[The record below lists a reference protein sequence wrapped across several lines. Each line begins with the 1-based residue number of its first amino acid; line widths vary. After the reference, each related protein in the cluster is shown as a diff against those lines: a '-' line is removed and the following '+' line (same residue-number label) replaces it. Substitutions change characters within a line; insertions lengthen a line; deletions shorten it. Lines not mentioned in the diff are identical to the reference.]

1 MIGSLEGKVAVVT
14 GGASGI
20 GRALAE
26 ALLAE
31 GMKVMIADIEAGRL
45 ERAAAELGIRGVQ
58 TDVSDSDQVAA
69 LAAAA
74 VAEFGTVHL
83 ICNNAG
89 IGPMA
94 ALPELTMAD
103 WHWMLNVNLLGTIH
117 GVTQFLPILR
127 SNAEGGHF
135 LNTGSMAS
143 LKPVPSLATY
153 CTAKYGVLGLS
164 EVLALEM
171 AAAGEPIGVTVLCPG
186 PVATDLGSST
196 RNRPAELAG
205 GLKDVLLE
213 DSVQFKAAVVDWMP
227 PAQAAQV
234 ALGAIK
240 RNDFYAITHPAM
252 IGDVRE
258 RHRAIERAFAE
269 EAQRREAQASGR
281 EAQA

>member
-1 MIGSLEGKVAVVT
+1 MIGSLEGKFAVVT

-26 ALLAE
+26 GLLAE
-31 GMKVMIADIEAGRL
+31 GMKVMIADIEEGRL
-45 ERAAAELGIRGVQ
+45 QQAAAELGVPGVR
-58 TDVSDSDQVAA
+58 TDVSKSDDVAA

-83 ICNNAG
+83 VCNNAG

-94 ALPELTMAD
+94 ALAELTMAD

-117 GVTQFLPILR
+117 GVMHFLPILR
-127 SNAEGGHF
+127 ANAEGGHF

-171 AAAGEPIGVTVLCPG
+171 EAAGAPVGVTVLSPG
-186 PVATDLGSST
+186 PVMTDIGSST

-213 DSVQFKAAVVDWMP
+213 DSVQFQERTVDWIP
-227 PAQAAQV
+227 PARAAQI
-234 ALGAIK
+234 AIDAIK
-240 RNDFYAITHPAM
+240 RGDPYAITHPAM
-252 IGDVRE
+252 LDDVRE
-258 RHRAIERAFAE
+258 RHRAIEAAFEAE
-269 EAQRREAQASGR
+269 AARREG
-281 EAQA
+281 

>member
-1 MIGSLEGKVAVVT
+1 MIGTLAGKVAVVT

-26 ALLAE
+26 GLLAE
-31 GMKVMIADIEAGRL
+31 GMKVMIADIEEGRL
-45 ERAAAELGIRGVQ
+45 QQAAAELGVPGVR
-58 TDVSDSDQVAA
+58 TDVSKSEDVAA

-83 ICNNAG
+83 VCNNAG

-94 ALPELTMAD
+94 ALTELTMAD
-103 WHWMLNVNLLGTIH
+103 WNWMLNVNLLGTVH
-117 GVTQFLPILR
+117 GVTHFLPILR
-127 SNAEGGHF
+127 DNKDGGHF

-153 CTAKYGVLGLS
+153 CAAKYGVLGLS

-213 DSVQFKAAVVDWMP
+213 DSVQFQERTVDWMP
-227 PAQAAQV
+227 PARAAQI
-234 ALGAIK
+234 AIDAVK
-240 RNDFYAITHPAM
+240 RGDLLAITHPAM
-252 IGDVRE
+252 LDDVRE
-258 RHRAIERAFAE
+258 RHRAIEAAFEAE
-269 EAQRREAQASGR
+269 AARREG
-281 EAQA
+281 